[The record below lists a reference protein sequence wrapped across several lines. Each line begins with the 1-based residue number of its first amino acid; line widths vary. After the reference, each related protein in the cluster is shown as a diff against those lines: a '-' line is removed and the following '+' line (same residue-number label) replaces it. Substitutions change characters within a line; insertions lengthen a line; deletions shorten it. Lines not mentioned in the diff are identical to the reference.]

1 MAHVLKSVL
10 VTHSAEQMFD
20 LVDAVETYPQ
30 FLPWCGGSAVLSRDP
45 QHTEARIDIRY
56 KGVAQ
61 SFSTR
66 NTKQRP
72 TLMTLALVDGPFE
85 SLTGEW
91 RFTPLTATACKV
103 EFQLDYRFGNAVVE
117 KVIGPVMSMIA
128 ETFVERFVARADAL
142 DAAVKAAGTTTATAA
157 TVGAA
162 TPPTV

>member
-30 FLPWCGGSAVLSRDP
+30 FLPWCGGSTVISRDET
-45 QHTEARIDIRY
+45 HTEARIDIRY

-66 NTKQRP
+66 NAKERP
-72 TLMTLALVDGPFE
+72 TLMTLTLVDGPFE
-85 SLTGEW
+85 SLTGSW
-91 RFTPLTATACKV
+91 RFTPLTEAACKV
-103 EFQLDYRFGNAVVE
+103 EFQLDYRFGNSMVE
-117 KVIGPVMSMIA
+117 AVIGPVMSMIA

-142 DAAVKAAGTTTATAA
+142 GAAALSSAASTTPPATAPVA
-157 TVGAA
+157 P
-162 TPPTV
+162 PPTV